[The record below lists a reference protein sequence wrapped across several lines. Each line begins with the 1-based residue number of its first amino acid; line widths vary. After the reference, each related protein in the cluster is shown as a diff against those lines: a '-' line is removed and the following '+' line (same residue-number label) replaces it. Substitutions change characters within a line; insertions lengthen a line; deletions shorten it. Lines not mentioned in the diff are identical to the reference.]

1 MATKKCFKGVY
12 TKFRKTIIMST
23 FTIIGLCYIASGL
36 YIAFEM
42 WRAPMMDDNGK
53 ITKEGKKLSDLFKKK
68 K

>member
-1 MATKKCFKGVY
+1 MG
-12 TKFRKTIIMST
+12 T

-36 YIAFEM
+36 YIAYEM

-68 K
+68 NKL